1 MEEKVETFAE
11 LFGQN
16 DTKKLRRFSPGQKI
30 TATIVGI
37 SGESTFL
44 DIGSKSEGVMNT
56 SELRDKE
63 GNLTAAVGERVE
75 VYYLQ
80 SKNTEHLFTTKVS
93 SRSTAHLEEA
103 WRSGIPVSGTV
114 KAEIKGGFEITLGG
128 NTRAFCPYSQ
138 MSLRR
143 LTEPAADYI
152 GSTLT
157 FKITR
162 YSENGRNIVL
172 SARALLEEEQAHKR
186 EQLKATVQEGQTV
199 QGVVTSIRDFG
210 VFVDIGG
217 AEGLIPLSEIGW
229 SRTENAADF
238 FQLEQQVSVVIKKL
252 DWENSRISL
261 SYKET
266 QDDPWLNVPTS
277 FPVGSQHTGTISRLA
292 QFGAFV
298 TLAPG
303 IDGLVHVS
311 KLGSGKKIHHPR
323 EVVEVGQNIDVKVD
337 EILLAERRISL
348 APADYISPEKEEN
361 SDREEY
367 SSYLRDKRK
376 KESVKSADAMGSL
389 GALLQA
395 KITEKKQRK

>member
-323 EVVEVGQNIDVKVD
+323 EVVEVGQNIDVKID

-361 SDREEY
+361 SDREDY